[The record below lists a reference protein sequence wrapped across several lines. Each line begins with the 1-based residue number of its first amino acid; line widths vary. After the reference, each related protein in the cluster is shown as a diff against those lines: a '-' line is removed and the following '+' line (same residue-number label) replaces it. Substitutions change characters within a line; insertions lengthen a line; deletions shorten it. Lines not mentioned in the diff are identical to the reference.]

1 MKKKRKKSFVIIRE
15 IGRRKKKKNSR
26 EKKKYNRRRRIHAN
40 IFLFFFFFFFSFPLS
55 FTFVRVQDEIAI
67 YRGVGRGRRSSK
79 QFCQALKYKRVGL
92 LLSRM
97 MALNIHFAPG
107 PLYNFETPAL
117 PSEFLSLTARAH
129 PPATFLLS
137 LFSPATFSTNPLF
150 WRRSSHVQARVTRS
164 LLQR

>member
-40 IFLFFFFFFFSFPLS
+40 IFLFFFFFLFSFPLS

-107 PLYNFETPAL
+107 PLCITSRLLLCLRNFYP
-117 PSEFLSLTARAH
+117 
-129 PPATFLLS
+129 
-137 LFSPATFSTNPLF
+137 
-150 WRRSSHVQARVTRS
+150 
-164 LLQR
+164 

>member
-1 MKKKRKKSFVIIRE
+1 MKKKRNKSFVIIRE

-26 EKKKYNRRRRIHAN
+26 EKKNTIDVEEYMRI
-40 IFLFFFFFFFSFPLS
+40 FSFSFFFFLFSFPLS

-107 PLYNFETPAL
+107 PLCITSRLLLCLRNFYP
-117 PSEFLSLTARAH
+117 
-129 PPATFLLS
+129 
-137 LFSPATFSTNPLF
+137 
-150 WRRSSHVQARVTRS
+150 
-164 LLQR
+164 

>member
-1 MKKKRKKSFVIIRE
+1 MYSSFNRAQKRKIYRTKIFWDSVNFLQQVKSLCTLSKKKKKE
-15 IGRRKKKKNSR
+15 IFCNYTRNWKKKEKEKFKRRKKNTYR
-26 EKKKYNRRRRIHAN
+26 GGRIPTN
-40 IFLFFFFFFFSFPLS
+40 IFLFFFLFFPLFLLS

-107 PLYNFETPAL
+107 PLCITSRLLLCLRNFYP
-117 PSEFLSLTARAH
+117 
-129 PPATFLLS
+129 
-137 LFSPATFSTNPLF
+137 
-150 WRRSSHVQARVTRS
+150 
-164 LLQR
+164 

>member
-1 MKKKRKKSFVIIRE
+1 MSIFFNRSKACVHYQKKKKKKSFVIIRE
-15 IGRRKKKKNSR
+15 IERKKKKKNSR
-26 EKKKYNRRRRIHAN
+26 EERKIHTGVEEYLRI
-40 IFLFFFFFFFSFPLS
+40 FSFSFFFCFPLFLLS

-107 PLYNFETPAL
+107 PLCITSRLLLCLRNFYP
-117 PSEFLSLTARAH
+117 
-129 PPATFLLS
+129 
-137 LFSPATFSTNPLF
+137 
-150 WRRSSHVQARVTRS
+150 
-164 LLQR
+164 

>member
-1 MKKKRKKSFVIIRE
+1 MYSSFNRAQKRKIYRTKIFWDSVNFLQQVKSLCRLSKKKKEIFCNYTRNWKKKEKEKFKRKKNTIDVEEYMRIFSF
-15 IGRRKKKKNSR
+15 S
-26 EKKKYNRRRRIHAN
+26 
-40 IFLFFFFFFFSFPLS
+40 FFFLFSFPLS

-107 PLYNFETPAL
+107 PLCITSRLLLCLRNFYP
-117 PSEFLSLTARAH
+117 
-129 PPATFLLS
+129 
-137 LFSPATFSTNPLF
+137 
-150 WRRSSHVQARVTRS
+150 
-164 LLQR
+164 

>member
-1 MKKKRKKSFVIIRE
+1 MSIFFNRSKACVDYQKKKKKSFVIIRE

-26 EKKKYNRRRRIHAN
+26 EKKNTIDVEEYMRI
-40 IFLFFFFFFFSFPLS
+40 FSFSFFFLFSFPLS

-107 PLYNFETPAL
+107 PLCITSRLLLCLRNFYP
-117 PSEFLSLTARAH
+117 
-129 PPATFLLS
+129 
-137 LFSPATFSTNPLF
+137 
-150 WRRSSHVQARVTRS
+150 
-164 LLQR
+164 